1 MRAATDADLAA
12 HIAAGRHFDLVD
24 HDALDRSARVKKQAT
39 LADAKA
45 AVADAVGAP
54 PERQRWWTWA
64 RRQNATYRPARPL
77 APADDG
83 LTMGEIEKA
92 ANARAGALDV
102 FVEVAPEGA
111 DAGALPPVAVDCAV
125 GGAADDTILLF
136 FKRYD
141 PVAGTLA
148 YDGHAVLPR
157 VTTVAALADTI
168 CGRAGLS
175 GPLALFEE
183 VRFDPTVMVERLA
196 PGTDLAT
203 AQLEHGDIIVWQ
215 PAPDALPASTPP
227 PRHPTAD
234 TFLEWVRQRRVVT
247 LKPLDDPKADGLTV
261 ELLADN
267 DYDTVASA
275 VAAAVGAAD
284 GEHVRLT
291 QHNVYA
297 GGPKPAPLRHRGV
310 ATLDAALTHY
320 HASCD
325 TLYYEVLDMPLP
337 ALEAMKPL
345 RVEWLAP
352 VADTPTDGAP
362 PKKTRGA
369 KAAPAPPPPPA
380 PPAPVTHTLMLARDA
395 TVADALAELA
405 SKLGAGAIPPGR
417 KLRLLEIFYARI
429 YKVFPDDDRVDT
441 INDAYWTLRAE
452 PEDEGDDAPLADDE
466 RWLHVC
472 HFSVTGGGGGGT
484 GGGAGV
490 GGTPTTHD
498 DPFLVRVRD
507 SETLDEIKPRV
518 RARLRAPVADA
529 EFDTWRFA
537 LCPHLRPPEYLA
549 AGDAVGA
556 RLGKQARGLNQ
567 GSDPTYLGLEHSPLV
582 GGRARARRPG
592 GGGLERAIKI
602 N

>member
-1 MRAATDADLAA
+1 MT
-12 HIAAGRHFDLVD
+12 
-24 HDALDRSARVKKQAT
+24 
-39 LADAKA
+39 
-45 AVADAVGAP
+45 P
-54 PERQRWWTWA
+54 PSWW
-64 RRQNATYRPARPL
+64 NASP
-77 APADDG
+77 
-83 LTMGEIEKA
+83 
-92 ANARAGALDV
+92 
-102 FVEVAPEGA
+102 
-111 DAGALPPVAVDCAV
+111 
-125 GGAADDTILLF
+125 
-136 FKRYD
+136 
-141 PVAGTLA
+141 
-148 YDGHAVLPR
+148 
-157 VTTVAALADTI
+157 
-168 CGRAGLS
+168 
-175 GPLALFEE
+175 
-183 VRFDPTVMVERLA
+183 
-196 PGTDLAT
+196 
-203 AQLEHGDIIVWQ
+203 
-215 PAPDALPASTPP
+215 PAPTSPPPSWSMATSSCGSRRPTPCRHPPPP

-247 LKPLDDPKADGLTV
+247 LKPLDDPKAAGLTV

-345 RVEWLAP
+345 RVEWVAP
-352 VADTPTDGAP
+352 VTDTPADGAP

-369 KAAPAPPPPPA
+369 KVAPAPPPPPP

-405 SKLGAGAIPPGR
+405 SKLGVNAIPPGR

-484 GGGAGV
+484 GGGAGA
-490 GGTPTTHD
+490 GGTPTTHG

-507 SETLDEIKPRV
+507 GETLDDIKPRV
-518 RARLRAPVADA
+518 RARLRAPRRRRRVG
-529 EFDTWRFA
+529 RLA
-537 LCPHLRPPEYLA
+537 LCALPPPAPARVPGPRRRRWRPPGQA
-549 AGDAVGA
+549 GA
-556 RLGKQARGLNQ
+556 RAQPGVGPHVLGAG
-567 GSDPTYLGLEHSPLV
+567 
-582 GGRARARRPG
+582 ARARGRGARAGAAPG
-592 GGGLERAIKI
+592 GGHGTSDKNSRLSC
-602 N
+602 